1 MQRVTYMYELKSE
14 DSKKVVQQILDEWT
28 AITHLFSLVNDFSV
42 IYNGKYKQNLNIT
55 IIVYT

>member
-1 MQRVTYMYELKSE
+1 MYNTFLLVLGPIQRVTYMYELKSE

-42 IYNGKYKQNLNIT
+42 IYNGK
-55 IIVYT
+55 